1 MPYCMYLR
9 KSRADSEIEY
19 TTDDQVTETLERHR
33 KALLTLSEKMNLPIA
48 VIYKEVVSG
57 ESIAARPEVQKLLHE
72 VEEGKWE
79 GVFVMEVERLARG
92 DSIDQ
97 GIVLRAFKS
106 HGTKIITPAKIYD
119 PNDEFDEEYFE
130 FGLFMSRREYKTIRR
145 RMERGRIASVKE
157 GKFISSVPPY
167 GYTKTTAP
175 DGKGF
180 VLVPEPSEA
189 PVVQRIYSLYLAGEG
204 STVIAQKLSDEGI
217 ATRTGTVWSPSSIRD
232 ILKNPVYAGYIRWGF
247 KKETK
252 ETVDGKMTKKRTKGA
267 ECLKN
272 QGKHEALVT
281 QDSFDKVQKIMQ
293 INNKNTTRHDRTL
306 QNPLAGLVYCRECG
320 KLMSRVGANT
330 HLPYATITC
339 KGYKCTTV
347 ASPLDLVE
355 NKVMDL
361 LQDYYENYELHFNTK
376 TDKSATKISNS
387 TIKKLKNRQIT
398 IDKQIEKTYNLL
410 ESGVYTVEVFTQRQ
424 QKLSE
429 EKAEIE
435 HQIERITEESLK
447 EENKKPPTKG
457 ELESVLKLYKNCDT
471 AEAKNKLLKKI
482 IKRIEYSKE
491 TANTRGKRNN
501 CNFTV
506 DVYLN
511 LQ

>member
-9 KSRADSEIEY
+9 KSRADAELEARMEY
-19 TTDDQVTETLERHR
+19 NSPDELYTETLERHR
-33 KALLTLSEKMNLPIA
+33 KALATLSEKMNLPIA

-57 ESIAARPEVQKLLHE
+57 ESIAARPEVQKLLRE

-92 DSIDQ
+92 DTIDQ
-97 GIVLRAFKS
+97 GIVLRAFKA

-180 VLVPEPSEA
+180 VLVPELSEA

-217 ATRTGTVWSPSSIRD
+217 VSRTGTVWSPSSIRD

-252 ETVDGKMTKKRTKGA
+252 QTID
-267 ECLKN
+267 
-272 QGKHEALVT
+272 GKHEALIT
-281 QDSFDKVQKIMQ
+281 EDSFEKVQKLMQ
-293 INNKNTTRHDRTL
+293 MNNKNTTRHDLTL
-306 QNPLAGLVYCRECG
+306 QNPLAGLVYCKECG

-387 TIKKLKNRQIT
+387 TIKKLKNRQT
-398 IDKQIEKTYNLL
+398 ALDKQIEKTYNLL
-410 ESGVYTVEVFTQRQ
+410 EQGVYTVEIFTERQ
-424 QKLSE
+424 QKLAQ
-429 EKAEIE
+429 EKAELE
-435 HQIERITEESLK
+435 NQIQKVTEESLK
-447 EENKKPPTKG
+447 EQNKTPPTKG
-457 ELESVLKLYKNCDT
+457 EIESVLKLYKNCDT
-471 AEAKNKLLKKI
+471 AEAKNKLLKKV